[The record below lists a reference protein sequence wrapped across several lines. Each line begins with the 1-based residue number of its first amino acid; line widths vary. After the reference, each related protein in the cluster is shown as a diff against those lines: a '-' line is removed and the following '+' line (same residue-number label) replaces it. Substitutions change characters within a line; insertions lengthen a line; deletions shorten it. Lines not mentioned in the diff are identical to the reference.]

1 MRLFIRLCAAGLLSY
16 AFPRLLIAAGVPLDA
31 WILKM
36 GTWLGASAD
45 WFNADLAIWVFTVI
59 LGVVLFG
66 VETWWRPFQ
75 RFWQWA
81 MPGAPQANDNT
92 ERVFIRARNTTGTKI
107 IGSIFKGD
115 RTHIDADGS
124 TDLEAAANVH
134 LASGTPQEGQRKQLI
149 PLLDAFAWIAEISGW
164 GEEGFSGA
172 HSEAAALDLRQAALD
187 GEIIIKGRKEINRA
201 YPWERFSKV
210 WEDIPSKYWATHQFD
225 LTVILDETATG
236 QEPETEVEEVNNMSA
251 STMPHYT
258 SLRVQTGQLE
268 ARWPKKGG

>member
-1 MRLFIRLCAAGLLSY
+1 MSKRVAWVVFWLLVILLFVRECVGLLADIEYAKEQYRSLGSFGAMMDFILEPPPGAVLTASVTAAFLFIYLIRQRLSRWM
-16 AFPRLLIAAGVPLDA
+16 P
-31 WILKM
+31 
-36 GTWLGASAD
+36 TGAS
-45 WFNADLAIWVFTVI
+45 
-59 LGVVLFG
+59 GK
-66 VETWWRPFQ
+66 E
-75 RFWQWA
+75 
-81 MPGAPQANDNT
+81 NT
-92 ERVFIRARNTTGTKI
+92 QGPVFIRARNTIGTKI

-149 PLLDAFAWIAEISGW
+149 PLLDAFAWIAENSGW

-187 GEIIIKGRKEINRA
+187 GEIIIKGRKEINKA